1 MTIHML
7 DLFYIISIGGIIGVL
22 IMMESQINQI
32 KKMME
37 EHIKFD
43 DKLCEQ
49 FKEEKE

>member
-1 MTIHML
+1 MKIHII
-7 DLFYIISIGGIIGVL
+7 DLFYILSIGGIIGVL

-43 DKLCEQ
+43 GKMCDEYK
-49 FKEEKE
+49 KEE

>member
-1 MTIHML
+1 MKIHII
-7 DLFYIISIGGIIGVL
+7 DLFYILSIGGIIGVL

-43 DKLCEQ
+43 QKMCDQ
-49 FKEEKE
+49 YKEEE